1 MSPRAAHKNQTLF
14 DYKISLFDIIMCFKK
29 FKKTF
34 TIFLLI
40 GGFCGGLY
48 AKLNLPIYVG
58 SAILIPGRLF
68 NEYIEKPG
76 DLVAKLNNGSYP
88 TYSYSKETLEAC
100 MGSLDK
106 TENSHD
112 DLKKIVLI
120 NPIKNSDLFLL
131 SMKSSEKKT
140 IHECFN
146 HIKTDI
152 NLNEKELIVP
162 VIEATKTYIKEI
174 KSRQE
179 KDVFYFDIN
188 SQSRIGA
195 KLYVYEREILMQP
208 INTHLTTLGPIHFKQ
223 PPFNTPIAKIILGAI
238 LSFFFS
244 TLFILFTARNIIKR

>member
-88 TYSYSKETLEAC
+88 TYSYSK
-100 MGSLDK
+100 
-106 TENSHD
+106 
-112 DLKKIVLI
+112 
-120 NPIKNSDLFLL
+120 
-131 SMKSSEKKT
+131 
-140 IHECFN
+140 
-146 HIKTDI
+146 
-152 NLNEKELIVP
+152 
-162 VIEATKTYIKEI
+162 
-174 KSRQE
+174 
-179 KDVFYFDIN
+179 
-188 SQSRIGA
+188 
-195 KLYVYEREILMQP
+195 
-208 INTHLTTLGPIHFKQ
+208 
-223 PPFNTPIAKIILGAI
+223 
-238 LSFFFS
+238 
-244 TLFILFTARNIIKR
+244 